1 MDINEFLAQCAG
13 KWFSQRTNY
22 QLVGTEVDNSKSDL
36 TVEILSPQDPT
47 VASLGAA
54 EHLTPEQ
61 ILGGLKMSWD
71 NSVDWGKPK
80 QVGFSLMV
88 MIPDSNNPAQ
98 GQLIRSATPQPTHYG
113 RYILAEDT
121 LTLIIEEDSTYAEER
136 IWFASP
142 NLRLRTSLVKQG
154 ETFVQTGFYSE
165 IRRMAQNSDP

>member
-1 MDINEFLAQCAG
+1 MDINEFLEQCAG
-13 KWFSQRTNY
+13 KWFSQRTSY

-36 TVEILSPQDPT
+36 TVEILPPQDPT
-47 VASLGAA
+47 VASLSAS
-54 EHLTPEQ
+54 EQITPEQ

-88 MIPDSNNPAQ
+88 MVPDSNNQAE
-98 GQLIRSATPQPTHYG
+98 GQLIRSAPPQPTHHG
-113 RYILAEDT
+113 RYILADDT

-142 NLRLRTSLVKQG
+142 NLRLRTSLVRQG

-165 IRRMAQNSDP
+165 IRRMTQNSDQ